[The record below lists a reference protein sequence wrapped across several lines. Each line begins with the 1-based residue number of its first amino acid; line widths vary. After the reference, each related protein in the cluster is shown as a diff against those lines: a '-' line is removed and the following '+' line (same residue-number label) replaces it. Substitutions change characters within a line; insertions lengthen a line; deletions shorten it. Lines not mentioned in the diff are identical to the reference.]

1 MSLAEVTDALIA
13 RPPTLGTG
21 RLLCVDGPS
30 GSGKSTLA
38 GTVAAK
44 LDAPLLRMDD
54 LYDGWDCLDRLD
66 PLVLPVLEPL
76 ARDESSSYRRY
87 DWHEG
92 AFAETHRLDP
102 APVLV
107 LEGVGAGSRAW
118 SHLCTLLVWVEA
130 PSDVR
135 LERSVA
141 RDGEELRP
149 RLERWM
155 ADEVLLFAREGTRER
170 ADLHLIT

>member
-1 MSLAEVTDALIA
+1 MSLGEVVSALLD
-13 RPPTLGTG
+13 RPPTLGAG

-38 GTVAAK
+38 TAVAGQ
-44 LDAPLLRMDD
+44 LGAPVLTMDD

-66 PLVLPVLEPL
+66 PLVLAVLQPL
-76 ARDESSSYRRY
+76 AAGEASSYRRY
-87 DWHEG
+87 DWEAG
-92 AFAETHRLDP
+92 AFAETHSVEP
-102 APVLV
+102 SPVLV
-107 LEGVGAGSRAW
+107 LEGVGSGGRAW

-135 LERSVA
+135 LERSVT
-141 RDGEELRP
+141 RDGESMRP

-155 ADEVLLFAREGTRER
+155 ADEVLLFTREGTRER
-170 ADLHLIT
+170 ADLIVHT